1 MRRLARARR
10 AGDKRDRRRDA
21 GRVSYREFREFS
33 VACAREAGEILTRYR
48 GRIGEPTIKENATSV
63 VTEADFAAERLAVE
77 RIQRRFPGHGIIAEE
92 SGVRD
97 GSGEYVWVID
107 PLDGTS
113 NFVAGLPWFGFQ
125 MGLLERGRVV
135 ASVMHLPVDGVTYWA
150 ELGGGA
156 FRDGQ
161 RLKLTEETRLS
172 HVLCAFGLDPSQG
185 PEDLARDAALLCRVG
200 SAVRNLRMTNSL
212 VDFCLTLEGHLG
224 GFVNLSPKIWDI
236 VPICLLMPEAG
247 GVISD
252 LAGGPLHFEVGAMAA
267 HRAYPLV
274 GGTVALHPQLVERT
288 QGWMK

>member
-1 MRRLARARR
+1 M
-10 AGDKRDRRRDA
+10 
-21 GRVSYREFREFS
+21 SYRDFREFA
-33 VACAREAGEILTRYR
+33 VECAREAGQILTRYR
-48 GRIGEPTIKENATSV
+48 GRIGEPTIKESASSV
-63 VTEADFAAERLAVE
+63 VTEADLAAERRVVE
-77 RIQRRFPGHGIIAEE
+77 RILHQFPGHGIIAEE
-92 SGVRD
+92 SGVQA

-135 ASVMHLPVDGVTYWA
+135 ASVMHLPVEGVTYWA

-161 RLKLTEETRLS
+161 RLALTEETRLS
-172 HVLCAFGLDPSQG
+172 HVLCAFGLDPSQS

-212 VDFCLTLEGHLG
+212 VDFCFTLEGHLG
-224 GFVNLSPKIWDI
+224 GFVSLSPKIWDI

-252 LAGGPLHFEVGAMAA
+252 PSGQPMGFEVGAVAVTQTF
-267 HRAYPLV
+267 PVV
-274 GGTVALHPQLVERT
+274 GASMALHPQLIAQTRE
-288 QGWMK
+288 WMR

>member
-1 MRRLARARR
+1 M
-10 AGDKRDRRRDA
+10 
-21 GRVSYREFREFS
+21 SYRGFREFA
-33 VACAREAGEILTRYR
+33 VECAREAGEILTRYR
-48 GRIGEPTIKENATSV
+48 GRIGEPTIKESASSV
-63 VTEADFAAERLAVE
+63 VTEADLAAERRVVE
-77 RIQRRFPGHGIIAEE
+77 RILREYPAHGIIAEE
-92 SGVRD
+92 SGVQV

-135 ASVMHLPVDGVTYWA
+135 ASVMHLPVEGLTYWA

-161 RLKLTEETRLS
+161 RLALTEERRLS

-212 VDFCLTLEGHLG
+212 VDFCLTLDGHLG

-236 VPICLLMPEAG
+236 VPICLMMPEAG

-252 LAGGPLHFEVGAMAA
+252 PAGQPISFEADAMDIT
-267 HRAYPLV
+267 RTFPLV
-274 GGTVALHPQLVERT
+274 GASRALHSQLIAQTREWLR
-288 QGWMK
+288 